1 MTRYDKE
8 RKRWLSDNDLNR
20 EQRERHH
27 NEKMNAQ
34 TLREERK
41 YHESIKRIREAH
53 DLRQQEKIAL
63 NQIDKETAI
72 KLKILDQGLLPERLD
87 LEFNDLIRRSDIE
100 LQTLQAELKL
110 QDEITQR
117 QHHRDLDQVYQTTL
131 MEITQETARLLDE
144 QNKAIAINQQ
154 ETKSQLMREAQQHQ
168 QTLEREQ
175 QEHQQGM
182 QRDTL
187 QNELAKDKF
196 THEEITCL
204 AVRLMARNLGIS
216 EEEVSQD
223 QVTEWV
229 HDFQNGS

>member
-8 RKRWLSDNDLNR
+8 KKRWLSENDLNR
-20 EQRERHH
+20 EQREKFHDQ
-27 NEKMNAQ
+27 KMNAQ
-34 TLREERK
+34 TAREERK
-41 YHESIKRIREAH
+41 YRESIKRIRESH

-110 QDEITQR
+110 QDEIDQR
-117 QHHRDLDQVYQTTL
+117 QHARNIDQVYQTTM

-154 ETKSQLMREAQQHQ
+154 ETQSQLIRERQQHQ

-175 QEHQQGM
+175 QEHQQAM
-182 QRDTL
+182 ERDTL

-196 THEEITCL
+196 THEEITRL
-204 AVRLMARNLGIS
+204 AIRVLARKMGVS
-216 EEEVSQD
+216 EEDVSPD
-223 QVTEWV
+223 QVNEWV
-229 HDFQNGS
+229 NDFKNGL